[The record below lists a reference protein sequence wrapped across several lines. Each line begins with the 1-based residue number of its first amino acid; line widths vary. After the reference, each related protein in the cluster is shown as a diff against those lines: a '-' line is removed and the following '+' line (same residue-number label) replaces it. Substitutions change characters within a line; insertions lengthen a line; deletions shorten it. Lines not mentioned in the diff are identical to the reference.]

1 MVRQRFIY
9 CGIAAVFL
17 WSGEV
22 QAQQDLS
29 LRSSIDAQEQDEPAP
44 ESDADTPVATA
55 AQPTAL
61 EVNPHIEPPPPPR
74 RRRVSADDEYEA
86 LGIIAGG
93 LTVLPALRAGIVAS
107 DNPDLSSSDRKGDIG
122 ARLRPSLRIASDWIR
137 HEFTFE
143 GSGDLIYYDERSE
156 NDSIDAGARARLRL
170 DVLRSTSLA
179 LEADYSRTEESG
191 ADSEVPDT
199 AIGNRVDQS
208 FGGDAALTH
217 HYGPLSAALKA
228 GAQVQYY
235 SDVKLAGGGKERN
248 GDREYVEPETV
259 LRVGYETS
267 PALQPFVEVA
277 YAPRIHFENRDRNG
291 FERSSDGYR
300 AAAGLTFDPSPLW
313 SGELAAVYL
322 LRDYEDSR
330 LDTIDVFGLI
340 GRFIWRPTELT
351 TFELK
356 LDTSL
361 NETADAGS
369 SGSRVYEGRL
379 GVSHDLRDNLT
390 LTGGTGLSYE
400 DFQGTDET
408 NLKLRAAAGTEWR
421 MNRSLAWTLDYEF
434 VYNDSNLPDSDYYE
448 NRVTAGI
455 EVRR

>member
-17 WSGEV
+17 WSGEA

-29 LRSSIDAQEQDEPAP
+29 LRSSLDALEPGGSAP
-44 ESDADTPVATA
+44 EPDTDAPVVTA

-61 EVNPHIEPPPPPR
+61 EVNPLIEPPPPPR
-74 RRRVSADDEYEA
+74 KRRVDADDEYEA
-86 LGIIAGG
+86 LGIVAGG
-93 LTVLPALRAGIVAS
+93 LIVFPVLRAGIVAS
-107 DNPDLSSSDRKGDIG
+107 DNPDLDSSDRKGDIG
-122 ARLRPSLRIASDWIR
+122 ARLRPSLRVTSDWIR
-137 HEFTFE
+137 HELIFE
-143 GSGDLIYYDERSE
+143 GAGDLIYYDERSE
-156 NDSIDAGARARLRL
+156 NDSIDADARARLRL
-170 DVLRSTSLA
+170 DVLRSTTLA

-217 HYGPLSAALKA
+217 HYGRLSATLKA
-228 GAQVQYY
+228 GAQAQYY
-235 SDVKLAGGGKERN
+235 SDVKLAGGGRERN

-267 PALQPFVEVA
+267 PAIQPFVEVA

-300 AAAGLTFDPSPLW
+300 AAAGLAFEPSPLW

-330 LDTIDVFGLI
+330 LETIDAFGLI
-340 GRFIWRPTELT
+340 GRIIWRPTELT
-351 TFELK
+351 TLELK

-379 GVSHDLRDNLT
+379 GVSHNLRDNLT
-390 LTGGTGLSYE
+390 LTGGTGLAHE

-408 NLKLRAAAGTEWR
+408 NLKLRAAAGIEWR
-421 MNRSLAWTLDYEF
+421 MNRSLAWTLDYDF